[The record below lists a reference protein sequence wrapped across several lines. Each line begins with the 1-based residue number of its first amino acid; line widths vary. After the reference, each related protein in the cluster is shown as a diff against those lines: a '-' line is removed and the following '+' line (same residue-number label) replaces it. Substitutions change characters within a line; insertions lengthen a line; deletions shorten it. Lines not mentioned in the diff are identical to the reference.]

1 MRKRPLAHWLLGATI
16 VTCLGGCAGL
26 SDRKVNPPASDLR
39 TSARPEL
46 RPEARASKQ
55 ASTSATAA
63 AQPVVNAV
71 ATAEDGEDPS
81 AVRWT
86 SGILSDST
94 SAVKQGVNKVT
105 EALTPAPP
113 VPAGDDPTQLSR
125 KAKPTPELY
134 ASIAR
139 FYEQSGNPGMADR
152 TYQQALHLWPKN
164 VAAALNY
171 ARFKDRQGLA
181 QEALQ
186 LYLSLAKENPKEA
199 AVFNDLGLFLARTGK
214 SEEAVRALERAI
226 QLQPKRPLYR
236 NNLAALLV
244 DVDQPDKA
252 MSQLAAVYGEAE
264 ACYKLG
270 YLLQYKGRSKDAAA
284 LFARAIQLNP
294 RMTEARD
301 WLQHLEGNKS
311 PPAQMARRPMV
322 PQGAG
327 PESPGAAS
335 EPPILR
341 SVSPDAPVGPRAGPQ
356 SVPGWKK
363 PAGVRPLPPP
373 VTPLPSVNQEDRARA
388 PGNRPGE
395 IPPPETPSAEEPPWP
410 DRAEPRSP
418 PPEAP
423 LPDEAPDPPLPS
435 DSGVRPPP
443 RTGSEAPRPLRP
455 LPPVE

>member
-1 MRKRPLAHWLLGATI
+1 M
-16 VTCLGGCAGL
+16 
-26 SDRKVNPPASDLR
+26 
-39 TSARPEL
+39 
-46 RPEARASKQ
+46 
-55 ASTSATAA
+55 
-63 AQPVVNAV
+63 
-71 ATAEDGEDPS
+71 
-81 AVRWT
+81 RWT
-86 SGILSDST
+86 SGILSDSA

-113 VPAGDDPTQLSR
+113 IPAGDDPTQLSR

-214 SEEAVRALERAI
+214 SEEAVRALERTI
-226 QLQPKRPLYR
+226 QLQPNRPLYR

-244 DVDQPDKA
+244 DMDRPDKA

-294 RMTEARD
+294 RMTEARA
-301 WLQHLEGNKS
+301 WLQHLEGNQL
-311 PPAQMARRPMV
+311 PPAQMARLPMV

-327 PESPGAAS
+327 PESPGAAP

-341 SVSPDAPVGPRAGPQ
+341 SVSPDAPAGPRAGPQ

-373 VTPLPSVNQEDRARA
+373 VTPLPTVS
-388 PGNRPGE
+388 
-395 IPPPETPSAEEPPWP
+395 EEPPLP
-410 DRAEPRSP
+410 ERAEPRSP
-418 PPEAP
+418 APEAP

-443 RTGSEAPRPLRP
+443 RTGSEAARPLRP